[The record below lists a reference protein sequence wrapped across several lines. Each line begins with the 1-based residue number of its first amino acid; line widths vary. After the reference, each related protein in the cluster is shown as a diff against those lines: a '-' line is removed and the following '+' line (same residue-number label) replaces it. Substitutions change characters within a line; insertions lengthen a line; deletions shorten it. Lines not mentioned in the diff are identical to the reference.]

1 MLFVELLEKKKKK
14 KRKKTELL
22 YFSGHLSP
30 FWVVSS
36 ETFHAWCPKK
46 SFTAALAAVE
56 MEHELCVNN
65 SVLLA
70 KEVIVSPADTRCFF
84 HCRTSTSCATEPL
97 WSTWGALITMQRN
110 HSWTTALWYNSS
122 GVHQVFLLSHRS
134 PSPSCTEIWGV
145 GRAGYPVAG

>member
-1 MLFVELLEKKKKK
+1 MLFVEPLGNRKKK
-14 KRKKTELL
+14 KRVISQDT
-22 YFSGHLSP
+22 FHI
-30 FWVVSS
+30 FQWCFQ